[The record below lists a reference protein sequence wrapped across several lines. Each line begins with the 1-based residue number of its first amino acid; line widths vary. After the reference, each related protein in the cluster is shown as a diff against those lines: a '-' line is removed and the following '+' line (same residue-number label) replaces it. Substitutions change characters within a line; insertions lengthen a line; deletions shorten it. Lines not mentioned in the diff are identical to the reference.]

1 MVDRA
6 TVHRLLRREAGN
18 ALPRHRR
25 PARRF
30 EMRAFALTEAGVR
43 FAKQAYALYDGY
55 LSSLYADRA
64 LTSMLDRNFYDL
76 VNQLYF
82 GATATALVDGDLVEF
97 VRRAYATLST
107 LRGYYLLRPLLLVSN
122 LNALESEVGHFMER
136 TEGRVTGFTKE
147 QAQWVF
153 KVRRAAPDL
162 DGWYVWRVA
171 AAYQLAVQKG
181 TDADRESLDAL
192 LAFAPWRSLEA
203 AERFRE
209 WASRVH
215 PDWFSLPRFII
226 APAGM
231 PFSAKDARPLGNV
244 AGLFVAQEIELDLR
258 MRALNL
264 TERTRERPRIS
275 IREHPANEEEE
286 SNEPPGKP

>member
-1 MVDRA
+1 MGLSSRQVRRVLKRYQESGRRLESLAYQRRHPSWNALPDSTKEDIRRLHREYPHWSAPAIAEALAATEGVVVDRA

-122 LNALESEVGHFMER
+122 LNALESEVGHFME
-136 TEGRVTGFTKE
+136 
-147 QAQWVF
+147 
-153 KVRRAAPDL
+153 
-162 DGWYVWRVA
+162 YA
-171 AAYQLAVQKG
+171 AAV
-181 TDADRESLDAL
+181 EAL
-192 LAFAPWRSLEA
+192 
-203 AERFRE
+203 
-209 WASRVH
+209 
-215 PDWFSLPRFII
+215 
-226 APAGM
+226 
-231 PFSAKDARPLGNV
+231 
-244 AGLFVAQEIELDLR
+244 
-258 MRALNL
+258 
-264 TERTRERPRIS
+264 ERTYQAGRERLGFS
-275 IREHPANEEEE
+275 IDRFATDYQVRLLD
-286 SNEPPGKP
+286 